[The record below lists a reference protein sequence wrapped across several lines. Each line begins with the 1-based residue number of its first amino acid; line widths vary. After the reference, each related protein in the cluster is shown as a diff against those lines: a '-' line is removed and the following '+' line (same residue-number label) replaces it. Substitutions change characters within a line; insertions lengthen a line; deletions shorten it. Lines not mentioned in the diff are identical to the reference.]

1 MRGGGVGAAILCL
14 RRGGVAGDRLS
25 GVAGGVEL
33 EVLSGVAWLL
43 VLRVELGH
51 VDGRVC
57 AVGNDGREVMVT
69 LMKRKREGVEWERT
83 KSSLERNLFW

>member
-1 MRGGGVGAAILCL
+1 M
-14 RRGGVAGDRLS
+14 AGDRLG

-51 VDGRVC
+51 VGGRVR
-57 AVGNDGREVMVT
+57 AFGGDEREFMGT
-69 LMKRKREGVEWERT
+69 LMKRERT
-83 KSSLERNLFW
+83 